1 MTQILGKSPLSS
13 SRSENN
19 KMVRLGWI
27 STLLDRT
34 PLGWKQLK
42 HSKSRMLVAVAGIAF
57 ADLLMFA
64 QLGIQAALFDSNTR
78 LQNHIE
84 ADIILLNRQAQYS
97 SLLLTIA
104 RRRLFQA
111 QDVPGVAL
119 VNALYT
125 GDITWRNPQ
134 TRRQTNLTLIGQ
146 SLDYPGLDLVQD
158 PFLLDQLKQPN
169 TVLFDTLSR
178 GDYQEVIAQIQAGQI
193 VSTEIDRNTVKVVG
207 TFELGASFASD
218 GTLLTSQETFLRLFP
233 RRDPGQ
239 VSLGLVQV
247 KEGYDI
253 SQVVR
258 LLRERLS
265 EEVKVLTKDEFVAF
279 ERAYW
284 NEVSPIGIVFG
295 FGTIMAFAVGIV
307 IVYQILSTDVN
318 QHLAEYATFKAM
330 GYRDR
335 YLLLIVFEEAL
346 ILAVLGFIPGWG
358 LAVLQYRAVAQAASL
373 PIRMTGSR
381 LLFVFV
387 STVVMCCFSGAI
399 ATRKLHS
406 ADPADI
412 F

>member
-1 MTQILGKSPLSS
+1 MTQLLKKSSLPSQDLDLQKPIRRSGFKIL
-13 SRSENN
+13 
-19 KMVRLGWI
+19 W
-27 STLLDRT
+27 DRT

-64 QLGIQAALFDSNTR
+64 QLGIQEALFDSNTR
-78 LQNHIE
+78 LQTRIE
-84 ADIILLNRQAQYS
+84 ADIILMNRQARDFR
-97 SLLLTIA
+97 LLHTLA

-111 QDVPGVAL
+111 QDVPGVAS

-134 TRRQTNLTLIGQ
+134 TRQKTNLTIIGQ
-146 SLDYPGLDLVQD
+146 NLEQPGLDLVKD
-158 PFLLDQLKQPN
+158 PTLLDQLKQPN
-169 TVLFDTLSR
+169 TVLFDAASR
-178 GDYQEVIAQIQAGQI
+178 GDYQEVIAQVQSGQV

-218 GTLLTSQETFLRLFP
+218 GLLLTSQETFLRLFP

-239 VSLGLVQV
+239 VSLGLVRV
-247 KEGYDI
+247 EEGYEVEQI
-253 SQVVR
+253 VN
-258 LLRERLS
+258 LLQQRLS

-279 ERAYW
+279 ELAYW

-295 FGTIMAFAVGIV
+295 FGTIMAFVVGIV

-335 YLLLIVFEEAL
+335 YLLMIVFEEAL

-358 LAVLQYRAVAQAASL
+358 LAILQYRAVAQAASL

-381 LLFVFV
+381 LMFVFV
-387 STVVMCCFSGAI
+387 LTLLMCCLSGAI
-399 ATRKLHS
+399 ATRKVLT
-406 ADPADI
+406 ADPADT